1 MEMVKRMVS
10 RQTTFGVGGACIIMA
25 KFLISYLG
33 SSQLCICIDMK
44 RVRVIADSL
53 ITFASI
59 LESVQ
64 SEMAEVENDSVEIE
78 RVPIVVTVPE
88 AERDSDVEIV
98 SVVERPLE
106 VESECEVVEADDMLY
121 VDDIEAD
128 FMMDFAKLPDVD
140 LAKEFILGLEVVIGL
155 PFWQEVSPDSV
166 VTSESNVVIPFG
178 EGSSTDLALAVT
190 IPGLRALPDPNLV
203 EAGRGEER
211 QPTEHNDKWAM
222 RRADSLRDALKWDM
236 RIPLGDLSL
245 SQLDELLSHLFS
257 RAVKVDGNTY
267 PSSTL
272 MNLMNCYN
280 RIVRRSSELR
290 AVKGLGNLVDK
301 DFNINNHPSFTK
313 TRMVLRAAIKKSAKD
328 GVNKRRNKVEILKEE
343 HEKAIL
349 ADVDHQ
355 IYTPQCQKRLAFYC
369 LVRLGIRGGLELYEL
384 QRQDFLIQTDKEGRE
399 FVRFEERCS
408 KNNNYTLERYNEEQ
422 FRKVFHSYEEDFVIT
437 VKQYLRHMPP
447 EDEGTKPDLF
457 LGPITNPTGNIWFN
471 RVHKVSQG
479 RASKWLRTMLELV
492 GLAPDLFSNRSGRA
506 TLITRMAARGVPDDI
521 GMLISGHH
529 TADGYSRYDRT
540 QALKMQAVAIVSAN
554 PDMSYEDELMKV
566 SKKFISEDLIRSS
579 ANLKPLIVTHSTNS
593 TNSRPTITEQVQ
605 PESMKVLTDKV
616 SGQTKTVSMGK
627 PNKELV
633 KIGDWGQKCE
643 ELHKDYDGINWE
655 EEMGRDARIAEALG
669 GMHAQNVSVG
679 SSVAGNQFTHCTINF
694 HVVQHKDD
702 GEKENSMPKI

>member
-1 MEMVKRMVS
+1 MEMVKRMVL
-10 RQTTFGVGGACIIMA
+10 RQTTFGVGGARIIMA

-44 RVRVIADSL
+44 RVRVVVDSL

-64 SEMAEVENDSVEIE
+64 SEMAAVGKDSVEIE
-78 RVPIVVTVPE
+78 RVPVVVTVPE
-88 AERDSDVEIV
+88 VERDSDVEIV
-98 SVVERPLE
+98 SVVEIPPE
-106 VESECEVVEADDMLY
+106 VQSECEVVEADDMLY

-128 FMMDFAKLPDVD
+128 FIMDFAELPDID
-140 LAKEFILGLEVVIGL
+140 LAKEFILGSEVVIGL
-155 PFWQEVSPDSV
+155 PFWPEVSPDSA
-166 VTSESNVVIPFG
+166 VTSESNGVIPFG
-178 EGSSTDLALAVT
+178 EGSSTNLALAVS
-190 IPGLRALPDPNLV
+190 IPGLRALPDPHLV

-211 QPTEHNDKWAM
+211 QPSEHNDK
-222 RRADSLRDALKWDM
+222 RA
-236 RIPLGDLSL
+236 
-245 SQLDELLSHLFS
+245 
-257 RAVKVDGNTY
+257 
-267 PSSTL
+267 
-272 MNLMNCYN
+272 
-280 RIVRRSSELR
+280 SELR
-290 AVKGLGNLVDK
+290 AIKGLGNLVDK

-313 TRMVLRAAIKKSAKD
+313 TRMVLRAAIKKSGKD

-343 HEKAIL
+343 DEKAIL

-355 IYTPQCQKRLAFYC
+355 IYTPHGCQKRLAFYC

-384 QRQDFLIQTDKEGRE
+384 QRQDFSVQTDKEGRE
-399 FVRFEERCS
+399 FIRFEERCS

-422 FRKVFHSYEEDFVIT
+422 FRK
-437 VKQYLRHMPP
+437 
-447 EDEGTKPDLF
+447 
-457 LGPITNPTGNIWFN
+457 
-471 RVHKVSQG
+471 G
-479 RASKWLRTMLELV
+479 RASKWLCTMLELV

-506 TLITRMAARGVPDDI
+506 TLITRMAARGVPDDV

-540 QALKMQAVAIVSAN
+540 QALKMQAAAIVSAN
-554 PDMSYEDELMKV
+554 PDMSYEDALMKV
-566 SKKFISEDLIRSS
+566 SKNIISEDVIGSS
-579 ANLKPLIVTHSTNS
+579 ANLKPLVLTHSTNS
-593 TNSRPTITEQVQ
+593 APTIIEQVQ
-605 PESMKVLTDKV
+605 SESVKVLTDKV
-616 SGQTKTVSMGK
+616 SRQAKTVSMGK

-633 KIGDWGQKCE
+633 KIGDWAQKCE

-702 GEKENSMPKI
+702 GEKENTIPKI